1 MDKDVSHLVIKHQEG
16 TVIRVYVQP
25 KASKNEIAG
34 VQEGALKV
42 RLTAPP
48 IEGKA
53 NKECTGFLAK
63 LFKLPKSN
71 IEILQGRKSR
81 HKKFLLRGLT
91 TKKAAEILSRI
102 NVF

>member
-1 MDKDVSHLVIKHQEG
+1 MSDDISHLVIEHQEG
-16 TVIRVYVQP
+16 TVILVYVQP
-25 KASKNEIAG
+25 RASKNELAG

-53 NKECTGFLAK
+53 NKECIKFLAK
-63 LFKLPKSN
+63 LFNLPKSS
-71 IEILQGRKSR
+71 IEILQGQKSR
-81 HKKFLLRGLT
+81 HKKFLLKSLSA
-91 TKKAAEILSRI
+91 KKAAQILSQS